1 MADILKS
8 KRQEH
13 RQMWA
18 DTEFIEKMK
27 QAKLLKALN
36 DKIDIS
42 IMDLTKQLARSQ
54 ELDNFIKNI
63 MNENRRMNNNLKV
76 KYDKRNY

>member
-18 DTEFIEKMK
+18 DKEFIEKMK